1 MRATP
6 LMITALVAAP
16 HLAARGGTQPAFD
29 ERCIPPGCVARR
41 PNIPDIRAPL
51 ALPSGRIARLGATTE
66 FHHGLPASAQAPPIA
81 LQRVRHSMHVTLDPK
96 THKLVVDDQIAFPK
110 GHPVEFLLNANLRLT
125 QSDPPVREIP
135 LGETE
140 KFFGINAGEAGP
152 DGLKL
157 KRYRAEGAGA
167 TVKVTYEGGFD
178 FGLADQKEEYT
189 RGFRETSGLLN
200 DQGVY
205 LAGSGFW
212 YPYVSRELIEFTL
225 DVVQPENWHVI
236 SQGNGTSRGPDGRAR
251 WDSHGPMDEIYLVG
265 GPLRVYRDS
274 AGAVE
279 TLAYIH
285 EKDDALAAKYLEATA
300 QYVEMY
306 RNLLGPYPYGKFALV
321 ENFWETGYGMPS
333 FTLLG
338 PQIIRFPFILTSSYP
353 HEILHNWW
361 GNSVFVDY
369 ESGNWS
375 EGLTSYLADHLIQ
388 EQRGKSAEYRQ
399 STLQK
404 YRDFVKDGRDF
415 PLTEFRS
422 RHSAAT
428 EAVGYGKTL
437 MGFHMLRREI
447 GDDAFRKLI
456 QRFYREYREK
466 RASFRDVQRVAEA
479 VSGKDLKR
487 FFDDWISRP
496 GAATLAVSSP
506 VVRKTA
512 TGYELT
518 GILRQT
524 QGGAPFFLQ
533 VPVVIRTAQGTQ
545 VETVRL
551 NDASAPF
558 TFAFSADH
566 EPRALDLDPEFD
578 VFRKLDPRETPP
590 SIGQIFGE
598 PQILAILPSKAPAD
612 RQKAYRDLV
621 IGWRSDS
628 HAVEV
633 KLDTEVAVLPGDRA
647 VWLLGREN
655 RFAPALFG
663 GVVKDGATEIR
674 IDGES
679 MSLTGHSVILTERH
693 PDSMEKAVGW
703 IFGEPLSSMP
713 GLGRKLPHYG
723 KYSYLGFEG
732 EEPVNVLKGQ
742 WPPSDSPLHVDLRP
756 MSARAAAIPAMALK
770 SRTALAELPPV
781 FSQKAL
787 MEHVEFLASPRLQG
801 RGLGSD
807 GIASAAQYIADRFGA
822 IGLQPGGDSGSYF
835 QKFSVDKGPQGTPV
849 ETVNVIG
856 IMPGTKAQWKDQS
869 AILSAHYD
877 HLGLGWPDVHKGDEG
892 KPHNGADDNAS
903 GVSVMIELAKA
914 LKASGQPSRT
924 LLFIAF
930 SGEEAG
936 LKGSSYYVEHA
947 RLPLDQ
953 IIGVINLDT
962 VGRLG
967 NDKVSVLGTGTASEW
982 QHIFR
987 GAGFVTGVESRIIP
1001 ESMRSSDQM
1010 SFILK
1015 NVPAIQL
1022 FATAHS
1028 DYHRPSDSA
1037 DKIDA
1042 AGLVKVASFAR
1053 EGIAY
1058 LAERETPLTN
1068 TIPKAMSGAG
1078 PLALAG
1084 PPPEASVQGRRVS
1097 FGTVPDF
1104 AFTGPG
1110 VRVAGVGPGTPAEKG
1125 GLKEGDILIKLDA
1138 TPMTGLQAFSDFL
1151 KTAKAGQTLSV
1162 SLVRGRE
1169 SLTLI
1174 VTLVER

>member
-1 MRATP
+1 MRATSF
-6 LMITALVAAP
+6 LLAALVAAP
-16 HLAARGGTQPAFD
+16 
-29 ERCIPPGCVARR
+29 
-41 PNIPDIRAPL
+41 
-51 ALPSGRIARLGATTE
+51 IAS
-66 FHHGLPASAQAPPIA
+66 SAQAPAGPPK
-81 LQRVRHSMHVTLDPK
+81 RVRHTMSVTVDPK
-96 THKLVVDDQIAFPK
+96 THRLTVEDEISIPPLTPA
-110 GHPVEFLLNANLRLT
+110 EFLLNAGLRLT
-125 QSDPPVREIP
+125 KSAPAVQEVP
-135 LGETE
+135 LGETAR
-140 KFFGINAGEAGP
+140 FFGINAGEAGA

-157 KRYRAEGAGA
+157 KRYRAEG
-167 TVKVTYEGGFD
+167 TPSTLKVSYEGAFD
-178 FGLADQKEEYT
+178 FGLSDQREEYT

-200 DQGVY
+200 DQGIY

-212 YPYVSRELIEFTL
+212 YPYLGRELIEFT
-225 DVVQPENWHVI
+225 VEVAQPENWHVI
-236 SQGNGTSRGPDGRAR
+236 SQGNGASRGADGRAR

-285 EKDDALAAKYLEATA
+285 DKDDALAGKYLEATA
-300 QYVEMY
+300 QYIEMY
-306 RNLLGPYPYGKFALV
+306 RALLGPYPYGKFALV

-369 ESGNWS
+369 ENGNWC

-388 EQRGKSAEYRQ
+388 EQRGKGGEYRQ

-428 EAVGYGKTL
+428 EAVGYGRTM

-447 GDDAFRKLI
+447 GEDNFRKLV
-456 QRFYREYREK
+456 QRFYREYRER
-466 RASFRDVQRVAEA
+466 RASFRDIQKVAEA
-479 VSGKDLKR
+479 VSGKDLQR
-487 FFDDWISRP
+487 FFDDWITRK
-496 GAATLAVSSP
+496 GAATLAASSP
-506 VVRKTA
+506 LVRKTA

-518 GILRQT
+518 GSLRQT
-524 QGGAPFFLQ
+524 QGGSPFLLQ
-533 VPVVIRTAQGTQ
+533 VPVVIRTARGTQ
-545 VETVRL
+545 VETIRL
-551 NDASAPF
+551 DGTSAPF
-558 TFAFSADH
+558 SFAFAADA
-566 EPRALDLDPEFD
+566 EPLALDLDPEFD

-598 PQILAILPSKAPAD
+598 PHILAILPSSAPAD

-621 IGWRSDS
+621 EGWRTDS
-628 HAVEV
+628 HVVEV
-633 KLDTEVAVLPGDRA
+633 KLDREVSALPKDRA
-647 VWLLGREN
+647 VWLLGRDN
-655 RFAPALFG
+655 KFAPPIFG
-663 GVVKDGATEIR
+663 HILKEGAAEIG

-679 MSLTGHSVILTERH
+679 MPLAGHSVILTERH
-693 PDSMEKAVGW
+693 PDNPEKAIGW
-703 IFGEPLSSMP
+703 IFGDPLSSMP

-723 KYSYLGFEG
+723 KYSYLGFDG

-742 WPPSDSPLHVDLRP
+742 WSPSDSPLHVDLRP
-756 MSARAAAIPAMALK
+756 ASSRAAAIPAMALK
-770 SRTALAELPPV
+770 ARAALADLPPV

-787 MEHVEFLASPRLQG
+787 MEHVQFLSSPGIEG
-801 RGLGSD
+801 RGLGSE
-807 GIASAAQYIADRFGA
+807 GLASVARYIADSFKA
-822 IGLQPGGDSGSYF
+822 SGLAPGGDHGTYF
-835 QKFSVDKGPQGTPV
+835 QKFTVDKGPEGTPV

-856 IMPGTKAQWKDQS
+856 VMPGTKAEWKTQS

-892 KPHNGADDNAS
+892 KAHPGADDNAS
-903 GVSVMIELAKA
+903 GVSVMLELARA
-914 LKASGQPSRT
+914 LKAAGEPSRT
-924 LLFIAF
+924 IVVVAF
-930 SGEEAG
+930 SAEEAG
-936 LKGSSYYVEHA
+936 LRGSAHYVDHP
-947 RLPLDQ
+947 LFPLDQ
-953 IIGVINLDT
+953 VMGVINLDT

-987 GAGFVTGVESRIIP
+987 GAGFVTGVDSRLIP
-1001 ESMRSSDQM
+1001 VSMQSSDQM
-1010 SFILK
+1010 SFIRK

-1022 FATAHS
+1022 FTTAHA
-1028 DYHRPSDSA
+1028 DYHRPTDTA

-1068 TIPKAMSGAG
+1068 TIKKPGSAQA
-1078 PLALAG
+1078 A
-1084 PPPEASVQGRRVS
+1084 PPPRSGGDQTQGRRVS

-1104 AFTGPG
+1104 AFGGPG
-1110 VRVAGVGPGTPAEKG
+1110 VRVSGLVAGSPAEKA
-1125 GLKEGDILIKLDA
+1125 GLKEGDVITRLDA
-1138 TPMTGLQAFSDFL
+1138 TEVTGMQAFSDFL
-1151 KTAKAGQTLSV
+1151 KTARAGQTVSASV
-1162 SLVRGRE
+1162 MRDGKL
-1169 SLTLI
+1169 LTLS

>member
-1 MRATP
+1 MRATSF
-6 LMITALVAAP
+6 LIAALVAAP
-16 HLAARGGTQPAFD
+16 HLAAAQAAQAPPAVPKRVRHTMQVTLDPRSHRLAVVD
-29 ERCIPPGCVARR
+29 EI
-41 PNIPDIRAPL
+41 
-51 ALPSGRIARLGATTE
+51 ALPSGT
-66 FHHGLPASAQAPPIA
+66 PA
-81 LQRVRHSMHVTLDPK
+81 
-96 THKLVVDDQIAFPK
+96 
-110 GHPVEFLLNANLRLT
+110 EFLLNGSLRLT
-125 QSDPPVREIP
+125 ESEPAVSEIP
-135 LGETE
+135 LGETQ
-140 KFFGINAGEAGP
+140 KFFGINAGETGSS
-152 DGLKL
+152 GLQL
-157 KRYRAEGAGA
+157 KRYRATGSPVS
-167 TVKVTYEGGFD
+167 VKVAYEGVFD

-212 YPYVSRELIEFTL
+212 YPYLSRELIDFNVE
-225 DVVQPENWHVI
+225 VAQPEGWHVV
-236 SQGNGTSRGPDGRAR
+236 SQGNGTSRGPDGRAK

-285 EKDDALAAKYLEATA
+285 GKDDALAGKYLEATA
-300 QYVEMY
+300 QYIEMY
-306 RNLLGPYPYGKFALV
+306 RGLLGLYPYGKFALV

-338 PQIIRFPFILTSSYP
+338 PQIIRFPFIITSSYP

-369 ESGNWS
+369 ESGNWC

-388 EQRGKSAEYRQ
+388 EQRGKGAEYRQ

-404 YRDFVKDGRDF
+404 YRDFVKEGRDF

-428 EAVGYGKTL
+428 EAVGYGRTM

-447 GDDAFRKLI
+447 GDDNFRKLV

-466 RASFRDVQRVAEA
+466 RASFRDVQKVAEA

-487 FFDDWISRP
+487 FFDDWITRP
-496 GAATLAVSSP
+496 GAATLAASSRA
-506 VVRKTA
+506 VRKTA

-518 GILRQT
+518 GTLQQT
-524 QGGAPFFLQ
+524 QAGAPFLLQ
-533 VPVVIRTAQGTQ
+533 VPMVIRTVKGTR

-551 NDASAPF
+551 DAAGAPF
-558 TFAFSADH
+558 SFAFAADS
-566 EPRALDLDPEFD
+566 EPLAMDLDPEFD

-598 PQILAILPSKAPAD
+598 PHILAVLPSKAAAD

-621 IGWRSDS
+621 EGWRTDS
-628 HAVEV
+628 HVVDV
-633 KLDTEVAVLPGDRA
+633 KLDSEVTALPKDRA
-647 VWLLGREN
+647 IWLLGRDN
-655 RFAPALFG
+655 KFAPAVFG
-663 GVVKDGATEIR
+663 KVLKDSATQIS
-674 IDGES
+674 IDRES
-679 MSLTGHSVILTERH
+679 MPLAGHSVVLTERH

-703 IFGEPLSSMP
+703 IFGDPLTAMP

-723 KYSYLGFEG
+723 KYSYLGFDG

-742 WPPSDSPLHVDLRP
+742 WSPSDSPLHVDLRP
-756 MSARAAAIPAMALK
+756 AAARAAAIPAMALK
-770 SRTALAELPPV
+770 ARPALADLPPV

-787 MEHVEFLASPRLQG
+787 MEHVEFLASPKLEG
-801 RGLGSD
+801 RGLGSE
-807 GIASAAQYIADRFGA
+807 GLGSAARYIAERFQRM
-822 IGLQPGGDSGSYF
+822 GLEPGGDTGGYF
-835 QKFSVDKGPQGTPV
+835 QKFTVERGPQGTPV
-849 ETVNVIG
+849 ETMNVIG
-856 IMPGTKAQWKDQS
+856 VMRGAKAQWKDQS

-877 HLGLGWPDVHKGDEG
+877 HLGFGWPDVHKGDEG
-892 KPHNGADDNAS
+892 KAHHGADDNAS
-903 GVSVMIELAKA
+903 GVSVMLELARA

-936 LKGSSYYVEHA
+936 LKGSAYYVEHP

-967 NDKVSVLGTGTASEW
+967 SDKIAVLGTGTATEW

-987 GAGFVTGVESRIIP
+987 GAGFVTGVDSRLIP
-1001 ESMRSSDQM
+1001 ESMQSSDQM
-1010 SFILK
+1010 SFIRK

-1022 FATAHS
+1022 FTTVGA
-1028 DYHRPSDSA
+1028 DYHRPTDTA
-1037 DKIDA
+1037 EKIDA

-1058 LAERETPLTN
+1058 LAERETSLTN
-1068 TIPKAMSGAG
+1068 TIPKAVSGATSAAAAPAAPG
-1078 PLALAG
+1078 GGDQPQA
-1084 PPPEASVQGRRVS
+1084 RRVS

-1104 AFTGPG
+1104 AFTGVG
-1110 VRVAGVGPGTPAEKG
+1110 VRVGGIVPGSPAEKA
-1125 GLKEGDILIKLDA
+1125 GLKEGDVLMKLDA
-1138 TPMTGLQAFSDFL
+1138 TDMASLQTFSNFL
-1151 KTAKAGQTLSV
+1151 KTAKAGQAVSV
-1162 SLVRGRE
+1162 ALVREGKP
-1169 SLTLI
+1169 
-1174 VTLVER
+1174 VTLTVTLGER

>member
-1 MRATP
+1 MRATS
-6 LMITALVAAP
+6 LLIAALVA
-16 HLAARGGTQPAFD
+16 
-29 ERCIPPGCVARR
+29 
-41 PNIPDIRAPL
+41 
-51 ALPSGRIARLGATTE
+51 PSLV
-66 FHHGLPASAQAPPIA
+66 ASAQAPPPAAAPA
-81 LQRVRHSMHVTLDPK
+81 LKRVRHAMRVTLDPK
-96 THKLVVDDQIAFPK
+96 THRLTVDDEIALPA
-110 GHPVEFLLNANLRLT
+110 GTPAEFLLNGNLKVT
-125 QSDPPVREIP
+125 KSDPAVTEFP

-140 KFFGINAGEAGP
+140 KFFGINAGEAGSS
-152 DGLKL
+152 GLKL
-157 KRYRAEGAGA
+157 KRYRAGDAA
-167 TVKVTYEGGFD
+167 SSVKISYEGVFD

-212 YPYVSRELIEFTL
+212 YPYVSRELIDFNVE
-225 DVVQPENWHVI
+225 VAQPENWHVI
-236 SQGNGTSRGPDGRAR
+236 SQGNGTSRAADGRAH

-274 AGAVE
+274 AGGVE

-285 EKDDALAAKYLEATA
+285 DQDDALAAKYLEATA
-300 QYVEMY
+300 QYIEMY
-306 RNLLGPYPYGKFALV
+306 RGLLGPYPYGKFALV

-369 ESGNWS
+369 ETGNWC

-388 EQRGKSAEYRQ
+388 EQRGTGAAYRQ

-404 YRDFVKDGRDF
+404 YRDFVKEGRDF

-428 EAVGYGKTL
+428 EAVGYGRTM

-447 GDDAFRKLI
+447 GDDNFRKLI

-466 RASFRDVQRVAEA
+466 RASFRDLQKVAEG

-487 FFDDWISRP
+487 FFDDWITRP
-496 GAATLAVSSP
+496 GAAVLATSSP
-506 VVRKTA
+506 SVRKTA
-512 TGYELT
+512 TGYELSGT
-518 GILRQT
+518 LRQT
-524 QGGAPFFLQ
+524 QAGAPFLLQ
-533 VPVVIRTAQGTQ
+533 VPVVIRTAKGTQ
-545 VETVRL
+545 IETVRL
-551 NDASAPF
+551 DGASAPF
-558 TFAFSADH
+558 TFAFPADQQ
-566 EPRALDLDPEFD
+566 PLALDLDPEFD
-578 VFRKLDPRETPP
+578 IFRKLDSRETPP

-598 PQILAILPSKAPAD
+598 PHILAVLSSKASAD
-612 RQKAYRDLV
+612 RQKAYRALV
-621 IGWRSDS
+621 EGWRTDS
-628 HAVEV
+628 HVIDLE
-633 KLDTEVAVLPGDRA
+633 LDSEVASLPKDRA
-647 VWLLGREN
+647 VWLLGRDN
-655 RFAPALFG
+655 KFAAAIFG
-663 GVVKDGATEIR
+663 KTVKEGATEIK

-679 MSLTGHSVILTERH
+679 MPLAGHSVILTERQ
-693 PDSMEKAVGW
+693 PDNIEKAVGW
-703 IFGEPLSSMP
+703 IFGDPLSSMP

-742 WPPSDSPLHVDLRP
+742 WSPSDSPLHVNLRP
-756 MSARAAAIPAMALK
+756 ATARAAAIPPMALK
-770 SRTALAELPPV
+770 TRLALADLPPV

-787 MEHVEFLASPRLQG
+787 MEHVEFLASPKLAG
-801 RGLGSD
+801 RGLGSE
-807 GIASAAQYIADRFGA
+807 GLASASRYIAERFQQ
-822 IGLQPGGDSGSYF
+822 IGLEPGGDNGGYF
-835 QKFSVDKGPQGTPV
+835 QKFTIDKGPQGTPV
-849 ETVNVIG
+849 ETANVIG
-856 IMPGTKAQWKDQS
+856 VMRGTKAKWKSQS

-877 HLGLGWPDVHKGDEG
+877 HLGLGWPDGRKTDEG
-892 KPHNGADDNAS
+892 KPHPGADDNAS

-914 LKASGQPSRT
+914 LKVSGQPSRT
-924 LLFIAF
+924 LIFIAF
-930 SGEEAG
+930 SAEEAG
-936 LKGSSYYVEHA
+936 LKGSAYYADHPKM
-947 RLPLDQ
+947 PLDQ
-953 IIGVINLDT
+953 VIGVINLDT

-967 NDKVSVLGTGTASEW
+967 NDKISVLGTGTASEW
-982 QHIFR
+982 RHIFR
-987 GAGFVTGVESRIIP
+987 GAGFVTGVETRLIP
-1001 ESMRSSDQM
+1001 ESMQSSDQM
-1010 SFILK
+1010 SFISK

-1022 FATAHS
+1022 FTTVNA
-1028 DYHRPSDSA
+1028 DYHRTTDTA

-1068 TIPKAMSGAG
+1068 TIPKPGGAG
-1078 PLALAG
+1078 APAPPAPALSGDQA
-1084 PPPEASVQGRRVS
+1084 QGRRVS

-1110 VRVAGVGPGTPAEKG
+1110 VRAGGVVPGSPAEKA
-1125 GLKEGDILIKLDA
+1125 GLKEGDVMMKLDA
-1138 TPMTGLQAFSDFL
+1138 TAMPGLQAFSDFL
-1151 KTAKAGQTLSV
+1151 KTARAGQTVSV
-1162 SLVRGRE
+1162 SLLRDGKP
-1169 SLTLI
+1169 LTLS

>member
-1 MRATP
+1 MRPTSFLIA
-6 LMITALVAAP
+6 ALVAAP
-16 HLAARGGTQPAFD
+16 HLA
-29 ERCIPPGCVARR
+29 
-41 PNIPDIRAPL
+41 
-51 ALPSGRIARLGATTE
+51 
-66 FHHGLPASAQAPPIA
+66 SAQAPPVA
-81 LQRVRHSMHVTLDPK
+81 PSAAAAKRVRHAMVVTLDAR
-96 THKLVVDDQIAFPK
+96 THRLTVDDEITFPA
-110 GHPVEFLLNANLRLT
+110 GVAPEFLLNGSLRV
-125 QSDPPVREIP
+125 VRSEPAVQEVP

-140 KFFGINAGEAGP
+140 KFFGINAGEAGS
-152 DGLKL
+152 GKLKL
-157 KRYRAEGAGA
+157 KRYRAQGSPS
-167 TVKVTYEGGFD
+167 TVKVAYEGVFD

-225 DVVQPENWHVI
+225 DVTQPSGWHVI
-236 SQGNGTSRGPDGRAR
+236 SQGNGTSRGADGRAR
-251 WDSHGPMDEIYLVG
+251 WESHGPMDEIYLVG
-265 GPLRVYRDS
+265 GPVRVYRDS

-279 TLAYIH
+279 TLVYIR

-300 QYVEMY
+300 QYIEMY
-306 RNLLGPYPYGKFALV
+306 RGMLGPYPYGKFALV

-369 ESGNWS
+369 ESGNWC

-388 EQRGKSAEYRQ
+388 EQRGRGAEYRQ

-428 EAVGYGKTL
+428 EAVGYGRTM
-437 MGFHMLRREI
+437 MGFHMLRHEI
-447 GDDAFRKLI
+447 GDDNFKKML

-466 RASFRDVQRVAEA
+466 RATFRDVQKVAET
-479 VSGKDLKR
+479 VSGRDLKR
-487 FFDDWISRP
+487 FFDDWITRP
-496 GAATLAVSSP
+496 GAATLAVAAPS
-506 VVRKTA
+506 VKKTA
-512 TGYELT
+512 TGFELT
-518 GILRQT
+518 GTLQQT
-524 QGGAPFFLQ
+524 QTGAPFLLQ
-533 VPVVIRTAQGTQ
+533 VPVVIRTSKGTQ
-545 VETVRL
+545 IEKIAMSTA
-551 NDASAPF
+551 ASPF
-558 TFAFSADH
+558 TFAFPADK
-566 EPRALDLDPEFD
+566 EPLSIDLDPEFD

-598 PQILAILPSKAPAD
+598 PAILAVLPSKAPAD
-612 RQKAYRDLV
+612 RLKAYRTLV
-621 IGWRSDS
+621 EGWRTDA
-628 HAVEV
+628 HAIDV
-633 KLDTEVAVLPGDRA
+633 KLDTEVTALPKDRA

-655 RFAPALFG
+655 SFAPAIFG
-663 GVVKDGATEIR
+663 RVLKDGASEVA
-674 IDGES
+674 IDGET
-679 MSLTGHSVILTERH
+679 MALAGHSLILTERH
-693 PDSMEKAVGW
+693 PGNVEKAIGW
-703 IFGEPLSSMP
+703 IFGEPLASMP

-723 KYSYLGFEG
+723 KYSYLGFDG

-742 WPPSDSPLHVDLRP
+742 WAPSDSPLHVDLRAASTRTAPIAP
-756 MSARAAAIPAMALK
+756 MALRARAA
-770 SRTALAELPPV
+770 LADLPPV

-787 MEHVEFLASPRLQG
+787 VEHVEFLAAPKLEG
-801 RGLGSD
+801 RGLGSA
-807 GIASAAQYIADRFGA
+807 GLTTAAQYIADKFKA
-822 IGLQPGGDSGSYF
+822 IGLQPGGDNGTYL
-835 QKFSVDKGPQGTPV
+835 QKFTVDKGPNGTLV

-856 IMPGTKAQWKDQS
+856 VLPGTKAEWKDQS

-892 KPHNGADDNAS
+892 KPHHGADDNAS

-914 LKASGQPSRT
+914 LKAGGQPSRT

-930 SGEEAG
+930 SAEEAG
-936 LKGSSYYVEHA
+936 LKGSAYYAEHP
-947 RLPLDQ
+947 RMPLDQ
-953 IIGVINLDT
+953 VIGVINLDT

-967 NDKVSVLGTGTASEW
+967 NDKISVLGTGTASEW

-987 GAGFVTGVESRIIP
+987 GAGFVTGVENRLIP
-1001 ESMRSSDQM
+1001 DSMQSSDQM
-1010 SFILK
+1010 SFIRK

-1022 FATAHS
+1022 FTSAHA
-1028 DYHRPSDSA
+1028 DYHRPSDTA

-1058 LAERETPLTN
+1058 LAERPTPLTN
-1068 TIPKAMSGAG
+1068 TIPNTAAAAGA
-1078 PLALAG
+1078 PAPAG
-1084 PPPEASVQGRRVS
+1084 VPGAAQAQGRRVS

-1104 AFTGPG
+1104 AFSGPG
-1110 VRVAGVGPGTPAEKG
+1110 ARVGGVVPGSPAEKA
-1125 GLKEGDILIKLDA
+1125 GLKEGDIMMKLDA
-1138 TPMTGLQAFSDFL
+1138 VDMTGLQSFSDFL
-1151 KTAKAGQTLSV
+1151 KTAKAGQTVSV
-1162 SLVRGRE
+1162 SLVREGKP
-1169 SLTLI
+1169 LTLS

>member
-1 MRATP
+1 MRATS
-6 LMITALVAAP
+6 LLIAALVAAP
-16 HLAARGGTQPAFD
+16 LASTAQPPA
-29 ERCIPPGCVARR
+29 
-41 PNIPDIRAPL
+41 
-51 ALPSGRIARLGATTE
+51 
-66 FHHGLPASAQAPPIA
+66 PASPAAK
-81 LQRVRHSMHVTLDPK
+81 RVRHTMSVMLDPK
-96 THKLVVDDQIAFPK
+96 THRLAVEDTVSFPL
-110 GHPVEFLLNANLRLT
+110 GTPAEFLLNGSLKV
-125 QSDPPVREIP
+125 VRSEPALQEVP

-140 KFFGINAGEAGP
+140 KFFGINAGEAGSP
-152 DGLKL
+152 GLRL
-157 KRYRAEGAGA
+157 KRYRAEGSPAA
-167 TVKVTYEGGFD
+167 VKVTYEGNFD

-212 YPYVSRELIEFTL
+212 YPYASRELIEFTL
-225 DVVQPENWHVI
+225 DITQPENWHVI
-236 SQGNGTSRGPDGRAR
+236 SQGNGTSRDAAGHAK

-265 GPLRVYRDS
+265 GPLRLYQDS
-274 AGAVE
+274 AGAVQ

-285 EKDDALAAKYLEATA
+285 ETDDALAAKYLEATA
-300 QYVEMY
+300 QYIEMY
-306 RNLLGPYPYGKFALV
+306 RGLLGPYPYGKFALV

-369 ESGNWS
+369 ETGNWC

-388 EQRGKSAEYRQ
+388 EQRGKGAEYRQ

-428 EAVGYGKTL
+428 EAVGYGRTM
-437 MGFHMLRREI
+437 MGFHMLRREL
-447 GDDAFRKLI
+447 GDDNFRKLV

-466 RASFRDVQRVAEA
+466 RASFRDVQKVAEA
-479 VSGKDLKR
+479 VSGKGLLR
-487 FFDDWISRP
+487 YFDDWITRP
-496 GAATLAVSSP
+496 GAATLATTAP
-506 VVRKTA
+506 AVRKTA

-518 GILRQT
+518 GTLQQT
-524 QGGAPFFLQ
+524 QGGAPFLLQ
-533 VPVVIRTAQGTQ
+533 VPVVIRTAKGTQ

-551 NDASAPF
+551 DGASTPF
-558 TFAFSADH
+558 SFAFAADR
-566 EPRALDLDPEFD
+566 EPLALDLDPEFD

-598 PQILAILPSKAPAD
+598 PKILAILPAKAAAD

-621 IGWRSDS
+621 EGWRTDS
-628 HAVEV
+628 HVV
-633 KLDTEVAVLPGDRA
+633 DVRLDSEVAALPKDRA

-655 RFAPALFG
+655 TFAPAIFG
-663 GVVKDGATEIR
+663 KILDGDERATQIR

-679 MSLTGHSVILTERH
+679 MPLAGHSVILTERH
-693 PDSMEKAVGW
+693 PSNIEKAIGW
-703 IFGEPLSSMP
+703 IFGDPLAAMP

-723 KYSYLGFEG
+723 KYSYLGFDG
-732 EEPVNVLKGQ
+732 DEPVNVLKGQ
-742 WPPSDSPLHVDLRP
+742 WSPSDSPLHVDLRAA
-756 MSARAAAIPAMALK
+756 SARTAAIPAMALK
-770 SRTALAELPPV
+770 GRAALADLPPV

-787 MEHVEFLASPRLQG
+787 MEHVQFLASPKLEG
-801 RGLGSD
+801 RGLGSA
-807 GIASAAQYIADRFGA
+807 GLGSAARYIAERFQQL
-822 IGLQPGGDSGSYF
+822 GLEPGGDQGGYF
-835 QKFSVDKGPQGTPV
+835 QKFTIEKGPQGKSV
-849 ETVNVIG
+849 EALNVVG
-856 IMPGTKAQWKDQS
+856 LLRGTKPEWKTQS
-869 AILSAHYD
+869 AVLSAHYD

-892 KPHNGADDNAS
+892 KPHTGADDNAS
-903 GVSVMIELAKA
+903 GVSVMLELARA
-914 LKASGQPSRT
+914 LKAAGPPSRT

-936 LKGSSYYVEHA
+936 LKGSAYYADHPL
-947 RLPLDQ
+947 LPLDQ
-953 IIGVINLDT
+953 TMGVINLDT

-967 NDKVSVLGTGTASEW
+967 SDKISVLGTGTASEW

-987 GAGFVTGVESRIIP
+987 GAGFVTGVESRLIP
-1001 ESMRSSDQM
+1001 ESMQSSDQM

-1015 NVPAIQL
+1015 NVPGIQL
-1022 FATAHS
+1022 FTSAHA
-1028 DYHRPSDSA
+1028 DYHRPSDTA

-1068 TIPKAMSGAG
+1068 TIPKTTTGSGPFA
-1078 PLALAG
+1078 PT
-1084 PPPEASVQGRRVS
+1084 PPPASTDQSQGRRVS

-1110 VRVAGVGPGTPAEKG
+1110 VRVGGVVPGSPAEKAG
-1125 GLKEGDILIKLDA
+1125 VKEGDVMTKLDA
-1138 TPMTGLQAFSDFL
+1138 TEMSSLQAFSDFL
-1151 KTAKAGQTLSV
+1151 KTAKAGQTVEVAVLRDGKPLS
-1162 SLVRGRE
+1162 LR
-1169 SLTLI
+1169 